1 MSSDSCEKFSLQLF
15 ANVGTQRSRQ
25 TSYKMISMYVYVA
38 FMCVSCV
45 CVCVTIKQLTG
56 SRKSLLDAAVSSIV
70 QHQCLQNGGS
80 TPGRTG
86 MTHEGSS
93 FFFVV

>member
-1 MSSDSCEKFSLQLF
+1 
-15 ANVGTQRSRQ
+15 
-25 TSYKMISMYVYVA
+25 MYVYVA

-45 CVCVTIKQLTG
+45 CVCVTINQLTG

-93 FFFVV
+93 CFCFRLFDCFVVLVCGHVPHMATQ

>member
-1 MSSDSCEKFSLQLF
+1 
-15 ANVGTQRSRQ
+15 
-25 TSYKMISMYVYVA
+25 MYVYVA

-45 CVCVTIKQLTG
+45 SVCVTIYQLTG

-93 FFFVV
+93 CFCFRLFDCFVVLVCGHVPHMATQ